1 MKLALKLESRSLNE
15 PVFHDSWE
23 MLCFSFV
30 AQLWDLDDR
39 VSSTFLCVAQLF
51 SHRLG

>member
-1 MKLALKLESRSLNE
+1 MKWALKLASRSLNQ

-30 AQLWDLDDR
+30 AELWDLDDS
-39 VSSTFLCVAQLF
+39 VSSTFLCLAKLF
-51 SHRLG
+51 SHRLR